1 MNRRLLAVGLLV
13 VLAATAGCASFLGSD
28 DPNPDEL
35 TAEGEYD
42 WDAPANTT
50 FNISR
55 SQFTAVVAVENRSH
69 VVVHRTDEL
78 GTDEPLQIQTLQ
90 FRYPNGTVVTANAS
104 NLWAESEGQRT
115 NVTLPSEQGQVA
127 FTAPR
132 PNAKRFATPVFVE
145 GSHAVVLPP
154 NTRVGIPL
162 LSRVNPGG
170 YNTTVRDDGRMVIV
184 WNDVERGPIIAR
196 YYLQRDILLFGSIAA
211 ILGLVGVGGAVY
223 YVWQIRVLKRK
234 RREIGLD
241 VEEEDGED
249 EFDRKDP
256 PPGMG

>member
-1 MNRRLLAVGLLV
+1 MNRRLLAVGLV
-13 VLAATAGCASFLGSD
+13 VALAATAGCASFLGSD
-28 DPNPDEL
+28 DPDPDEL
-35 TAEGEYD
+35 TAGGEYD

-55 SQFTAVVAVENRSH
+55 SSFKTVIGVQNRSH
-69 VVVHRTDEL
+69 VVVHSTDEL
-78 GTDEPLQIQTLQ
+78 GTDEPLDLRALQ

-104 NLWAESEGQRT
+104 GLWAEAEGRRT
-115 NVTLPSEQGQVA
+115 NVTLPSDEGQVA

-132 PNAKRFATPVFVE
+132 PQAKRFGSPVFVE

-170 YNTTVRDDGRMVIV
+170 YNTSVRDDGRMVVV
-184 WNDVERGPIIAR
+184 WNDVERGPIITR
-196 YYLQRDILLFGSIAA
+196 YYLQRDVLMFGSIAA
-211 ILGLVGVGGAVY
+211 VLLVVGAGGAVY
-223 YVWQIRVLKRK
+223 YLYQIRTLKRK
-234 RREIGLD
+234 REDIGLD
-241 VEEEDGED
+241 VEADDD
-249 EFDRKDP
+249 EFDRDDP